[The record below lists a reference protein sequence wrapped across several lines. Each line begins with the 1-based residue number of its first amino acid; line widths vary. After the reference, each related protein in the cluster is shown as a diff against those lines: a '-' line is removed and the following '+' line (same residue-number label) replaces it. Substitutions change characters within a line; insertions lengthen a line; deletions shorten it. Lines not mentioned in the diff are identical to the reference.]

1 MAIEI
6 NAQNY
11 KTEILESELPVVI
24 KFYDNK
30 CDVCKLLS
38 PILEKISKEYEGKAN
53 FANCN
58 RLENSEIARGYGV
71 SVASQMVVAYKGKR
85 LGDIIPGATI
95 AAGGKHGSVKEE
107 FIKQKIDRCLENL
120 VK

>member
-1 MAIEI
+1 MIEI

-11 KTEILESELPVVI
+11 KTEVLDSNLPTVI

-38 PILEKISKEYEGKAN
+38 PILDKISKDYEGKVN

-58 RLENSEIARGYGV
+58 RYENSEIARGYGIT
-71 SVASQMVVAYKGKR
+71 VASQMVVAYKGKR
-85 LGDIIPGATI
+85 LGNIIPGATI
-95 AAGGKHGSVKEE
+95 ASGGAHGAVKEE
-107 FIKQKIDRCLENL
+107 FLKQKIDRCLESL

>member
-1 MAIEI
+1 MIEI

-11 KTEILESELPVVI
+11 KTEVLDSNLPTVI
-24 KFYDNK
+24 KFYDLK

-38 PILEKISKEYEGKAN
+38 PILEKISSEYAGKAK

-58 RLENSEIARGYGV
+58 RYENSEIARGYGIQ
-71 SVASQMVVAYKGKR
+71 VASQMVVVYKGKR
-85 LGDIIPGATI
+85 VGNIIPGATI
-95 AAGGKHGSVKEE
+95 AAGGAHGAVKEE
-107 FIKQKIDRCLENL
+107 FLKQKIDKCLEGI